1 MTSLPII
8 RYNVIMSNCWIGVV
22 GKNGSGK
29 STVCDHLEAQG
40 FHLISL
46 SDVVRDYA
54 NRVSVPHD
62 RDSLTSL
69 ANQMKLEN
77 GADYFAS
84 VALKMIQDSDH
95 EKVVFDSVR
104 HPDEIKYLKKY
115 NVFFIAVDAPI
126 EQRYER
132 ISQRGKET
140 DFVSFDEFKRQDLF
154 EASGQSFGQRIIDAM
169 ALCHVTINNNSNDL
183 CNLLGQVDDIIQSKL
198 VNE

>member
-1 MTSLPII
+1 MTRGLFLMISIIPNPVIAIPGSIPIILIVTSLPII

-84 VALKMIQDSDH
+84 VALKMIQESDH

-104 HPDEIKYLKKY
+104 HPDEIKYLKY
-115 NVFFIAVDAPI
+115 
-126 EQRYER
+126 
-132 ISQRGKET
+132 
-140 DFVSFDEFKRQDLF
+140 
-154 EASGQSFGQRIIDAM
+154 
-169 ALCHVTINNNSNDL
+169 
-183 CNLLGQVDDIIQSKL
+183 
-198 VNE
+198 